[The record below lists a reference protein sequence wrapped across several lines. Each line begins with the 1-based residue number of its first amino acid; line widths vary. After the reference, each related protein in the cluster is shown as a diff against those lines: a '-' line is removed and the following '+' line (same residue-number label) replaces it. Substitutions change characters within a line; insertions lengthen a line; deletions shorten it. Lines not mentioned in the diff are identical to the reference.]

1 VITPAQPVDP
11 TSYYSF
17 IDLTTFH
24 HGAGRRN
31 KSSRSRKH
39 TRSRRHLHVVDR
51 PISFLDLGESD
62 ARILDHPPNTNRPRL
77 SSSDPISIGGTTGH
91 GPSFS
96 AWSAPRSRDLLLST
110 IAPDSLRTSLCLEVD
125 QLPPYEEAAGS
136 APVYLVENTVR
147 RIASRN
153 SRSSYRIDRAKVAL
167 PPSSQDPMSPPLIRL
182 CYNQLD
188 RHSVI
193 FAHYHPFHH
202 RGKLMLFSQ
211 LPPAPESSLCT
222 SPAKSFSKEIEAH
235 HPSLSD
241 CTGQGFL
248 PHNRDVLPS
257 SFSPSRFV
265 GERGDVNAT
274 TDGSTLQRIHQH
286 RAHSSIPR

>member
-51 PISFLDLGESD
+51 PISFLDLDESD
-62 ARILDHPPNTNRPRL
+62 ARILDHPPNTNSPRL
-77 SSSDPISIGGTTGH
+77 SSSDPTSIGGTTGH

-110 IAPDSLRTSLCLEVD
+110 MAPDSLRASLCLEVD

-153 SRSSYRIDRAKVAL
+153 SRSSYRVDRAKVAL
-167 PPSSQDPMSPPLIRL
+167 LPSSQDPMSPPP
-182 CYNQLD
+182 NQVVLQPTRSAQRD
-188 RHSVI
+188 FR
-193 FAHYHPFHH
+193 P
-202 RGKLMLFSQ
+202 
-211 LPPAPESSLCT
+211 LPPIP
-222 SPAKSFSKEIEAH
+222 
-235 HPSLSD
+235 
-241 CTGQGFL
+241 
-248 PHNRDVLPS
+248 
-257 SFSPSRFV
+257 PSRQTHV
-265 GERGDVNAT
+265 ISPTPPGIGEQSLHIAGQVV
-274 TDGSTLQRIHQH
+274 LQRDRSTPPEPIGLH
-286 RAHSSIPR
+286 RPRVPSPQQGCTP